1 MSSRVGAWYRRR
13 VSEERKAILAVS
25 AQTIMAI
32 VTFFV
37 AKDALHALPVEP
49 LILIRAG
56 VAGLLLTA
64 LVFVPGLSEP
74 AEWRRGDVLRLAGLG
89 LLVVPGNQVLFF
101 MGLARSSAA
110 HAALLYGLTP
120 ALVLLIGRV
129 RGTERLTP
137 ARVGGIAAAFA
148 GVVVVLFGPALLG
161 AAAPPSPAIADA
173 GFRARQV
180 AGPDAMRG
188 DLIILVAVFA
198 WAFYTAFSRDLIRR
212 LGTVRATA
220 GGLGIG
226 ALLYAPFALPAAL
239 RVDYATVSAEVWLAL
254 AWLAI
259 ASSTLSYL
267 AWYYAIRRLDPS
279 RVAIFN
285 NLQPIGTALVA
296 WALGAPP
303 HASLFLGAALVVS
316 GVLLAQRRSVTAPSR

>member
-1 MSSRVGAWYRRR
+1 MPAEG
-13 VSEERKAILAVS
+13 SEERKAIAAVS
-25 AQTIMAI
+25 AQTVMAI

-49 LILIRAG
+49 VILIRAG
-56 VAGLLLTA
+56 VAGVLLTA
-64 LVFVPGLSEP
+64 MVFVPRMSEP
-74 AEWRRGDVLRLAGLG
+74 AQWKRGDLWRLLALAI
-89 LLVVPGNQVLFF
+89 LVVPGNQVLFF
-101 MGLARSSAA
+101 IGLSRSSAA

-120 ALVLLIGRV
+120 ALVLLIGRA
-129 RGTERLTP
+129 RGTERLTRTR
-137 ARVGGIAAAFA
+137 AGGIAAAFA
-148 GVVVVLFGPALLG
+148 GVVLVLAGPALFPGELP
-161 AAAPPSPAIADA
+161 APEPE

-180 AGPDAMRG
+180 AGSSPLRG
-188 DLIILVAVFA
+188 DLIILVAVVA
-198 WAFYTAFSRDLIRR
+198 WAFYTAYSRDVIQR

-220 GGLGIG
+220 GRLGLG
-226 ALLYAPFALPAAL
+226 ALVYAPFALPASV
-239 RVDYATVSAEVWLAL
+239 RVDYTAVPVHVWLGL

-303 HASLFLGAALVVS
+303 HPTLFAGAALVVA
-316 GVLLAQRRSVTAPSR
+316 GVLLAQRATAARL